1 MYVLY
6 GSEVSLYTGKIR
18 AYLKYKQ
25 LPFTEVLSTVSVYKK
40 IIRPKTGVTFIPV
53 VKTPS
58 GEYLQDTARI
68 IDYLEEHS
76 QLHTPADPQK
86 NAQSN
91 NQANAQPSTD
101 DNNLSVIPTT
111 PAQHLVSELFA
122 LWGDEWLVIPAMHY
136 RWNKDNFPFIYEE
149 FGQVVTSKSPKFV
162 KAYFGKKLAK
172 KFQGFVPLLG
182 ITEKS
187 IPFIEDWYENTVLH
201 YLNEHFATHK
211 FLLGDKPSTG
221 DFGLLGP
228 LYAHLYRDP
237 APKQLMDKLAPNVA
251 AWVKRMNN
259 PSTAQ
264 QASAATSND
273 INSPA
278 SNPAFLENDEIPAT
292 LLPLLKDMFTQQWP
306 VLKSTSE
313 ALTDWREKNT
323 SSGNTSRFVPR
334 TIGQHSF
341 KIGRDETGN
350 VEEQRFISS
359 FHQYKLQRVLDVFNN
374 TQQPSPELT
383 SLLEEVGGMEYMQLK
398 VKDRVAIERN
408 RLVLE

>member
-1 MYVLY
+1 MYILY

-18 AYLKYKQ
+18 AYLNYKQ

-58 GEYLQDTARI
+58 DEYLQDTARI
-68 IDYLEEHS
+68 IDYFEA
-76 QLHTPADPQK
+76 QARANTQADT
-86 NAQSN
+86 NTN
-91 NQANAQPSTD
+91 H
-101 DNNLSVIPTT
+101 LSVVPNT
-111 PAQHLVSELFA
+111 PVQHLVSELFA

-149 FGQVVTSKSPKFV
+149 FGQVVTPKAPKFV

-187 IPFIEDWYENTVLH
+187 IPHIEDWYENTVLH
-201 YLNEHFATHK
+201 YLNEHFATHNY
-211 FLLGDKPSTG
+211 LLGDKPCTG

-259 PSTAQ
+259 PSAEQHT
-264 QASAATSND
+264 SAAARND
-273 INSPA
+273 INTPD
-278 SNPAFLENDEIPAT
+278 FLENDEIPST
-292 LLPLLKDMFTQQWP
+292 LLPLLKNMFAQQWP
-306 VLKSTSE
+306 VLKNTSE
-313 ALTDWREKNT
+313 ALADWREKNA
-323 SSGNTSRFVPR
+323 SNENTLRFIPR
-334 TIGQHSF
+334 TIGQHNF
-341 KIGRDETGN
+341 KIGRSETEN
-350 VEEQRFISS
+350 VEEQRFVFS
-359 FHQYKLQRVLDVFNN
+359 FHQYKLQRVLDVFNSIE
-374 TQQPSPELT
+374 QPSLELM
-383 SLLEEVGGMEYMQLK
+383 SLLEEVGGLEYMRLE
-398 VKDRVAIERN
+398 VKDRVAFEGN
-408 RLVLE
+408 RLVFE

>member
-1 MYVLY
+1 MYILY

-18 AYLKYKQ
+18 AYLNYKQ

-58 GEYLQDTARI
+58 DEYLQDTARI
-68 IDYLEEHS
+68 IDYFE
-76 QLHTPADPQK
+76 A
-86 NAQSN
+86 
-91 NQANAQPSTD
+91 QANTQADTNT
-101 DNNLSVIPTT
+101 NNLSVVPAT

-149 FGQVVTSKSPKFV
+149 FGQVVTPKAPKFV

-187 IPFIEDWYENTVLH
+187 IPYIEDWYENTVLH

-211 FLLGDKPSTG
+211 YLLGDKPCTG

-259 PSTAQ
+259 PSAEQHT
-264 QASAATSND
+264 SAAARND
-273 INSPA
+273 NNPA
-278 SNPAFLENDEIPAT
+278 SNPAFLENDEIPPT
-292 LLPLLKDMFTQQWP
+292 LLPLLKDMFAQQWP
-306 VLKSTSE
+306 VLKNTSE
-313 ALTDWREKNT
+313 ALSHWREKNA
-323 SSGNTSRFVPR
+323 SNENTSRFIPR
-334 TIGQHSF
+334 TIGQHTF
-341 KIGRDETGN
+341 KIGRSETEN
-350 VEEQRFISS
+350 VEEQRFIFS
-359 FHQYKLQRVLDVFNN
+359 FHQYKLQRVLDVFNS
-374 TQQPSPELT
+374 TEQPNPELM
-383 SLLEEVGGMEYMQLK
+383 SLLEEVVGLEYMQLD
-398 VKDRVAIERN
+398 VNERVAFEGN
-408 RLVLE
+408 RLVFG

>member
-1 MYVLY
+1 MYILY

-25 LPFTEVLSTVSVYKK
+25 LPFTEVLSTLSVYKK

-68 IDYLEEHS
+68 IDYFE
-76 QLHTPADPQK
+76 
-86 NAQSN
+86 AQTS
-91 NQANAQPSTD
+91 P
-101 DNNLSVIPTT
+101 LSSGSKLSIVPTT
-111 PAQHLVSELFA
+111 PAQQLVSELFA

-149 FGQVVTSKSPKFV
+149 FGQVVTPKAPKFI

-187 IPFIEDWYENTVLH
+187 IPYIEDWYENTVLH

-211 FLLGDKPSTG
+211 YLLGDKPCTG

-259 PSTAQ
+259 PNTAQ
-264 QASAATSND
+264 QASTSASND
-273 INSPA
+273 IN
-278 SNPAFLENDEIPAT
+278 NPNFLENDEISET

-306 VLKSTSE
+306 VLKNTSE
-313 ALTDWREKNT
+313 ALTGWREKNA
-323 SSGNTSRFVPR
+323 SNENTPHFIPR

-341 KIGRDETGN
+341 KIGRGETGN

-359 FHQYKLQRVLDVFNN
+359 FHQYKLQRVLDVFNSIEE
-374 TQQPSPELT
+374 PSLELT
-383 SLLEEVGGMEYMQLK
+383 SLLEEVGGLEYMQLD
-398 VKDRVAIERN
+398 VKDRVAFEGN
-408 RLVLE
+408 RLVFE

>member
-1 MYVLY
+1 MYILY

-18 AYLKYKQ
+18 AYLNYKQ

-58 GEYLQDTARI
+58 DEYLQDTARI
-68 IDYLEEHS
+68 IDYFEA
-76 QLHTPADPQK
+76 QADT
-86 NAQSN
+86 N
-91 NQANAQPSTD
+91 T
-101 DNNLSVIPTT
+101 NNLSVVPNT

-149 FGQVVTSKSPKFV
+149 FGQVVTPKAPKFV

-187 IPFIEDWYENTVLH
+187 IPHIENWYENTVLH

-211 FLLGDKPSTG
+211 YLLGDKPCTG
-221 DFGLLGP
+221 DFGLFGP

-259 PSTAQ
+259 PSAEKHT
-264 QASAATSND
+264 SAAASND
-273 INSPA
+273 NNPA

-292 LLPLLKDMFTQQWP
+292 LLPLLKDMFAQQWP
-306 VLKSTSE
+306 VLKNTSE
-313 ALTDWREKNT
+313 ALSHWREKN
-323 SSGNTSRFVPR
+323 SSNDNTSRFIPR
-334 TIGQHSF
+334 TIGQHTF
-341 KIGRDETGN
+341 KIGRGETEN
-350 VEEQRFISS
+350 VEEQRFIFS
-359 FHQYKLQRVLDVFNN
+359 FHQYKLQRVLDVFNSIE
-374 TQQPSPELT
+374 QPNPELM
-383 SLLEEVGGMEYMQLK
+383 SLLDEVGGLEYMQLK
-398 VKDRVAIERN
+398 VKDRVAFEGN
-408 RLVLE
+408 RLVFG

>member
-1 MYVLY
+1 MYILY
-6 GSEVSLYTGKIR
+6 GSEASLYTGKIR
-18 AYLKYKQ
+18 AYLNYKQ

-58 GEYLQDTARI
+58 DEYLQDTARI
-68 IDYLEEHS
+68 IDYFEA
-76 QLHTPADPQK
+76 QARANTQADT
-86 NAQSN
+86 N
-91 NQANAQPSTD
+91 T
-101 DNNLSVIPTT
+101 NNLSVVPTT

-149 FGQVVTSKSPKFV
+149 FGQVVTPKAPKFV
-162 KAYFGKKLAK
+162 RAYFGKKLAK

-187 IPFIEDWYENTVLH
+187 IPHIEDWYENTVLH

-211 FLLGDKPSTG
+211 YLLGDKPCTG

-251 AWVKRMNN
+251 DWVKRMNN
-259 PSTAQ
+259 PSAEQHT
-264 QASAATSND
+264 SAAVSND
-273 INSPA
+273 NNPA

-292 LLPLLKDMFTQQWP
+292 LLPLLKNMFAQQWP
-306 VLKSTSE
+306 VLKNTSE
-313 ALTDWREKNT
+313 ALADWREKNA
-323 SSGNTSRFVPR
+323 SNENTSCFIPR
-334 TIGQHSF
+334 TIGQHTF
-341 KIGRDETGN
+341 KIGRGETEN
-350 VEEQRFISS
+350 AEEQRFISS
-359 FHQYKLQRVLDVFNN
+359 FHQYKLQRVLDVFNSIE
-374 TQQPSPELT
+374 QPSPELI
-383 SLLEEVGGMEYMQLK
+383 SLLDEVGGLEYMQLN
-398 VKDRVAIERN
+398 VQDRVAIERN
-408 RLVLE
+408 RLVFG

>member
-1 MYVLY
+1 MYILY

-68 IDYLEEHS
+68 IDNFE
-76 QLHTPADPQK
+76 
-86 NAQSN
+86 AQTTSA
-91 NQANAQPSTD
+91 ANG
-101 DNNLSVIPTT
+101 NNLSVVPTT
-111 PAQHLVSELFA
+111 PAQQLVSELFA

-149 FGQVVTSKSPKFV
+149 FGQVVTPKAPKFI

-187 IPFIEDWYENTVLH
+187 IPYIEDWYENTVLH

-211 FLLGDKPSTG
+211 YLLGDKPCTG

-259 PSTAQ
+259 PGTAQ
-264 QASAATSND
+264 QASTSASND
-273 INSPA
+273 IN
-278 SNPAFLENDEIPAT
+278 NPNFIENDEIPAT

-313 ALTDWREKNT
+313 ALTGWREKNA
-323 SSGNTSRFVPR
+323 SNENTPHFIPR
-334 TIGQHSF
+334 TIGQHNF
-341 KIGRDETGN
+341 KIGRGETGYI
-350 VEEQRFISS
+350 EEQRFISS
-359 FHQYKLQRVLDVFNN
+359 FHQYKLQRVLDVFHSIE
-374 TQQPSPELT
+374 QPSLELT
-383 SLLEEVGGMEYMQLK
+383 GLLEEVGGLEYMRLEL
-398 VKDRVAIERN
+398 KDRVAFKGN
-408 RLVLE
+408 RLVFG

>member
-1 MYVLY
+1 MYILY

-18 AYLKYKQ
+18 AYLNYKQ

-58 GEYLQDTARI
+58 DEYLQDTARI
-68 IDYLEEHS
+68 IAYFEA
-76 QLHTPADPQK
+76 QARANTQADT
-86 NAQSN
+86 NTN
-91 NQANAQPSTD
+91 H
-101 DNNLSVIPTT
+101 LSVVPTT

-149 FGQVVTSKSPKFV
+149 FGQVVTPKAPKFV

-182 ITEKS
+182 ITKKS
-187 IPFIEDWYENTVLH
+187 IPYIEDWYENTVLH

-211 FLLGDKPSTG
+211 YLLGDKPCTG

-237 APKQLMDKLAPNVA
+237 APKQLMDEIAPNVA

-259 PSTAQ
+259 PSAEKHT
-264 QASAATSND
+264 SDAARND
-273 INSPA
+273 NNPA

-292 LLPLLKDMFTQQWP
+292 LLPLLTNVFAQQWP
-306 VLKSTSE
+306 VLKNTSE
-313 ALTDWREKNT
+313 ALSNWREKNA
-323 SSGNTSRFVPR
+323 SNENTARFIPR
-334 TIGQHSF
+334 TIGQHTF
-341 KIGRDETGN
+341 KIGRGEAEN
-350 VEEQRFISS
+350 VEKQRFISS
-359 FHQYKLQRVLDVFNN
+359 FHQYKLQRVLDVFNSIE
-374 TQQPSPELT
+374 QPSPELM
-383 SLLEEVGGMEYMQLK
+383 SLLEEVGGLEYMQLD
-398 VKDRVAIERN
+398 VNERVAFEGN
-408 RLVLE
+408 RLVFE

>member
-1 MYVLY
+1 VYILY

-25 LPFTEVLSTVSVYKK
+25 LPFTEVLSTLSVYKK

-68 IDYLEEHS
+68 IDYFE
-76 QLHTPADPQK
+76 
-86 NAQSN
+86 AQTTSA
-91 NQANAQPSTD
+91 ANG
-101 DNNLSVIPTT
+101 NNLSVVPTT
-111 PAQHLVSELFA
+111 PAQQLVSELFA

-149 FGQVVTSKSPKFV
+149 FGQVVTPKAPKFI

-187 IPFIEDWYENTVLH
+187 IPYIEDWYENTVLH

-211 FLLGDKPSTG
+211 YLLGDKPCTG

-259 PSTAQ
+259 PGTAQ
-264 QASAATSND
+264 QASTSASND
-273 INSPA
+273 IN
-278 SNPAFLENDEIPAT
+278 NPNFIENDEIPAT

-313 ALTDWREKNT
+313 ALTGWREKNA
-323 SSGNTSRFVPR
+323 SNENTPHFIPR

-341 KIGRDETGN
+341 KIGRGETGN

-359 FHQYKLQRVLDVFNN
+359 FHQYKLQRVLDVFNSIEE
-374 TQQPSPELT
+374 PSLELT
-383 SLLEEVGGMEYMQLK
+383 SLLEEVGGLEYMQLK
-398 VKDRVAIERN
+398 LKDRVAIERN
-408 RLVLE
+408 RLVFELG

>member
-1 MYVLY
+1 VYILY

-18 AYLKYKQ
+18 AYLNYKQ

-58 GEYLQDTARI
+58 DEYLQDTARI
-68 IDYLEEHS
+68 IDYFE
-76 QLHTPADPQK
+76 A
-86 NAQSN
+86 
-91 NQANAQPSTD
+91 QANTQADTNT
-101 DNNLSVIPTT
+101 NNLSVVPNT

-149 FGQVVTSKSPKFV
+149 FGQVVTPKAPTFV
-162 KAYFGKKLAK
+162 RAYFGKKLAK

-187 IPFIEDWYENTVLH
+187 IPYIEGWYENTVLH

-211 FLLGDKPSTG
+211 YLLGDKPCTG

-259 PSTAQ
+259 PSAEKHT
-264 QASAATSND
+264 SAAASND
-273 INSPA
+273 NNPA
-278 SNPAFLENDEIPAT
+278 GNPAFLENDEIPAT
-292 LLPLLKDMFTQQWP
+292 LLPLLKDMFAQQWP
-306 VLKSTSE
+306 VLKNTSE
-313 ALTDWREKNT
+313 ALSHWREKN
-323 SSGNTSRFVPR
+323 SSNDNTSRFIPR
-334 TIGQHSF
+334 TIGQHAF
-341 KIGRDETGN
+341 KIGRGETEN
-350 VEEQRFISS
+350 VEEQRFIFS
-359 FHQYKLQRVLDVFNN
+359 FHQYKLQRVLDVFNSIE
-374 TQQPSPELT
+374 QPSPELT
-383 SLLEEVGGMEYMQLK
+383 KLLDEVGGGEYMQLD
-398 VKDRVAIERN
+398 VKDRVVIESN
-408 RLVLE
+408 RLVFE

>member
-1 MYVLY
+1 MYILY

-18 AYLKYKQ
+18 AYLNYKQ

-58 GEYLQDTARI
+58 DEYLQDTARI
-68 IDYLEEHS
+68 IDYFE
-76 QLHTPADPQK
+76 A
-86 NAQSN
+86 
-91 NQANAQPSTD
+91 QANTQADTNT
-101 DNNLSVIPTT
+101 NNLSVVPNT

-149 FGQVVTSKSPKFV
+149 FGQVVTPKAPTFV
-162 KAYFGKKLAK
+162 RAYFGKKLAK

-187 IPFIEDWYENTVLH
+187 IPYIEDWYENTVLH

-211 FLLGDKPSTG
+211 YLLGDKPCTG

-237 APKQLMDKLAPNVA
+237 APKKLMDKLAPNVA
-251 AWVKRMNN
+251 AWVKRMNK
-259 PSTAQ
+259 PGAEKHT
-264 QASAATSND
+264 SAAVSND
-273 INSPA
+273 NNPA
-278 SNPAFLENDEIPAT
+278 SPPAFIENDEIPAT
-292 LLPLLKDMFTQQWP
+292 LLPLLTNMFAQQWP
-306 VLKSTSE
+306 VLKNTSE
-313 ALTDWREKNT
+313 ALADWREKNA
-323 SSGNTSRFVPR
+323 SNENTSCFIPR
-334 TIGQHSF
+334 TIGQHTF
-341 KIGRDETGN
+341 KIGRGEAEN

-359 FHQYKLQRVLDVFNN
+359 FHQYKLQRVLDVFNSIE
-374 TQQPSPELT
+374 QPSLELM
-383 SLLEEVGGMEYMQLK
+383 SLLEGVGGREYMQLD
-398 VKDRVAIERN
+398 VNDRVAFEGN
-408 RLVLE
+408 RLVFE

>member
-1 MYVLY
+1 VYILY
-6 GSEVSLYTGKIR
+6 GSEASLYTGKIR
-18 AYLKYKQ
+18 AYLNYKQ

-58 GEYLQDTARI
+58 DEYLQDTARI
-68 IDYLEEHS
+68 IDYFEA
-76 QLHTPADPQK
+76 QARANTQADT
-86 NAQSN
+86 N
-91 NQANAQPSTD
+91 T
-101 DNNLSVIPTT
+101 NNLSVVPTT

-149 FGQVVTSKSPKFV
+149 FGQVVTPKAPKFV
-162 KAYFGKKLAK
+162 RAYFGKKLAK

-187 IPFIEDWYENTVLH
+187 IPYIEDWYENTVLH

-211 FLLGDKPSTG
+211 FLLGDKPCTG

-259 PSTAQ
+259 PSAEKHT
-264 QASAATSND
+264 SAAASND
-273 INSPA
+273 NNPA

-292 LLPLLKDMFTQQWP
+292 LLPLLKNMFAQQWP
-306 VLKSTSE
+306 VLKNTSE
-313 ALTDWREKNT
+313 ALSHWREKNA
-323 SSGNTSRFVPR
+323 SNENTSRFIPR
-334 TIGQHSF
+334 TIGQHAF
-341 KIGRDETGN
+341 KIGRGETEN

-359 FHQYKLQRVLDVFNN
+359 FHQYKLQRVLDVFNSIE
-374 TQQPSPELT
+374 QPSLELM
-383 SLLEEVGGMEYMQLK
+383 SLLEGVGGREYMQLD
-398 VKDRVAIERN
+398 VNDRVAFEGN
-408 RLVLE
+408 RLVFG

>member
-1 MYVLY
+1 MYILY

-18 AYLKYKQ
+18 AYLNYKQ
-25 LPFTEVLSTVSVYKK
+25 LPFTEVLSTVSVYNK

-58 GEYLQDTARI
+58 DEYLQDTARI
-68 IDYLEEHS
+68 IDYFEAQARAS
-76 QLHTPADPQK
+76 TQADT
-86 NAQSN
+86 N
-91 NQANAQPSTD
+91 T
-101 DNNLSVIPTT
+101 NNLSVVPTT

-149 FGQVVTSKSPKFV
+149 FGQVVTPKAPKFV

-187 IPFIEDWYENTVLH
+187 IPYIEDWYENTVLH

-211 FLLGDKPSTG
+211 YLLGDKPCTG

-237 APKQLMDKLAPNVA
+237 APKQLMDEIAPNVA

-259 PSTAQ
+259 PSAEKQ
-264 QASAATSND
+264 ISAAGSND
-273 INSPA
+273 NNPA

-292 LLPLLKDMFTQQWP
+292 LLPLLTNMFAQQWP
-306 VLKSTSE
+306 VLKNTSE
-313 ALTDWREKNT
+313 ALSHWREKNA
-323 SSGNTSRFVPR
+323 SNENTSRFIPR
-334 TIGQHSF
+334 TIGQHTF
-341 KIGRDETGN
+341 KIGRSETEN
-350 VEEQRFISS
+350 VEEQRFMSS
-359 FHQYKLQRVLDVFNN
+359 FHQYKLQRVLDVFNSIE
-374 TQQPSPELT
+374 QPSPELM
-383 SLLEEVGGMEYMQLK
+383 SLLDEVGGLEYMQLK
-398 VKDRVAIERN
+398 VKDRVIIESN
-408 RLVLE
+408 RLVFG

>member
-1 MYVLY
+1 MYILY
-6 GSEVSLYTGKIR
+6 GSEASLYTGKIR
-18 AYLKYKQ
+18 AYLNYKQ

-58 GEYLQDTARI
+58 DEYLQDTARI
-68 IDYLEEHS
+68 IDYFEA
-76 QLHTPADPQK
+76 QARANTQADT
-86 NAQSN
+86 N
-91 NQANAQPSTD
+91 T
-101 DNNLSVIPTT
+101 NNLSVVPTT

-149 FGQVVTSKSPKFV
+149 FGQVVTPKAPKFV
-162 KAYFGKKLAK
+162 RAYFGKKLAK

-187 IPFIEDWYENTVLH
+187 IPYIEDWYENTVLH

-211 FLLGDKPSTG
+211 FLLGDKPCTG

-259 PSTAQ
+259 PSAEKHT
-264 QASAATSND
+264 SAAASND
-273 INSPA
+273 NNPA

-292 LLPLLKDMFTQQWP
+292 LLPLLKNMFAQQWP
-306 VLKSTSE
+306 VLKNTSE
-313 ALTDWREKNT
+313 ALSHWREKNA
-323 SSGNTSRFVPR
+323 SNENTSRFIPR
-334 TIGQHSF
+334 TIGQHAF
-341 KIGRDETGN
+341 KIGRGETEN

-359 FHQYKLQRVLDVFNN
+359 FHQYKLQRVLDVFNSIE
-374 TQQPSPELT
+374 QPSLELM
-383 SLLEEVGGMEYMQLK
+383 SLLEGVGGREYMQLD
-398 VKDRVAIERN
+398 VNDRVAFEGN
-408 RLVLE
+408 RLVFG

>member
-1 MYVLY
+1 VYILY

-18 AYLKYKQ
+18 AYLNYKQ

-58 GEYLQDTARI
+58 DEYLQDTARI
-68 IDYLEEHS
+68 IDYFEA
-76 QLHTPADPQK
+76 QARANTQADT
-86 NAQSN
+86 NTN
-91 NQANAQPSTD
+91 H
-101 DNNLSVIPTT
+101 LSVVPTT

-149 FGQVVTSKSPKFV
+149 FGQVVTPKAPKFV

-182 ITEKS
+182 ITKKS
-187 IPFIEDWYENTVLH
+187 IPYIEDWYENTVLH

-211 FLLGDKPSTG
+211 YLLGDKPCTG

-237 APKQLMDKLAPNVA
+237 APKQLMDEIAPNVA

-259 PSTAQ
+259 PSAEKHT
-264 QASAATSND
+264 SDAARND
-273 INSPA
+273 NNPA

-292 LLPLLKDMFTQQWP
+292 LLPLLTNVFAQQWP
-306 VLKSTSE
+306 VLKNTSE
-313 ALTDWREKNT
+313 ALSNWREKNA
-323 SSGNTSRFVPR
+323 SNENTARFIPR
-334 TIGQHSF
+334 TIGQHTF
-341 KIGRDETGN
+341 KIGRGEAEN
-350 VEEQRFISS
+350 AEKQRFISS
-359 FHQYKLQRVLDVFNN
+359 FHQYKLQRVLDVFNSIE
-374 TQQPSPELT
+374 QPSPELM
-383 SLLEEVGGMEYMQLK
+383 SLLEEVGGLEYMQLD
-398 VKDRVAIERN
+398 VNERVAFEGN
-408 RLVLE
+408 RLVFE

>member
-1 MYVLY
+1 MYILY

-18 AYLKYKQ
+18 AYLNYKQ

-58 GEYLQDTARI
+58 DEYLQDTARI
-68 IDYLEEHS
+68 IDYFEA
-76 QLHTPADPQK
+76 QARVITQADT
-86 NAQSN
+86 N
-91 NQANAQPSTD
+91 T
-101 DNNLSVIPTT
+101 NNLSVVPKT

-149 FGQVVTSKSPKFV
+149 FGQVVTPKAPKFV

-187 IPFIEDWYENTVLH
+187 IPHIEDWYENTVLH
-201 YLNEHFATHK
+201 YLNEHFATHNY
-211 FLLGDKPSTG
+211 LLGDKPCTG

-259 PSTAQ
+259 PSAEKHT
-264 QASAATSND
+264 SAAASND
-273 INSPA
+273 NNPA
-278 SNPAFLENDEIPAT
+278 SNPTFLDNDEIPAT
-292 LLPLLKDMFTQQWP
+292 LLPLLKDMFAQQWP
-306 VLKSTSE
+306 VLKNTSE
-313 ALTDWREKNT
+313 ALSHWREKNANNE
-323 SSGNTSRFVPR
+323 NTSRFIPR
-334 TIGQHSF
+334 TIGQLSF
-341 KIGRDETGN
+341 KIGRDEAEN
-350 VEEQRFISS
+350 VEEQRFIFS
-359 FHQYKLQRVLDVFNN
+359 FHQYKLQRVLDVFNSIE
-374 TQQPSPELT
+374 QPNPELM
-383 SLLEEVGGMEYMQLK
+383 SLLEEVGGLEYMQLD
-398 VKDRVAIERN
+398 VNERVAFEGN
-408 RLVLE
+408 RLVFG

>member
-40 IIRPKTGVTFIPV
+40 IIRPNTGVTFIPV

-68 IDYLEEHS
+68 IDYFEAQTRANTQSKS
-76 QLHTPADPQK
+76 QQDTLASTQLST
-86 NAQSN
+86 QL
-91 NQANAQPSTD
+91 STD
-101 DNNLSVIPTT
+101 DNDLSVIPTT

-149 FGQVVTSKSPKFV
+149 FGQVVTPKAPKFV

-187 IPFIEDWYENTVLH
+187 IPYIEDWYENTVLH

-211 FLLGDKPSTG
+211 YLLGDKPCTG

-237 APKQLMDKLAPNVA
+237 APKQLMDKIAPNVA

-259 PSTAQ
+259 PNTAH
-264 QASAATSND
+264 QASTSASND
-273 INSPA
+273 INSP
-278 SNPAFLENDEIPAT
+278 NFLENDEIPAT

-306 VLKSTSE
+306 VLKNTSE
-313 ALTDWREKNT
+313 ALTDWREKNA
-323 SSGNTSRFVPR
+323 SNENTSRFIPR

-341 KIGRDETGN
+341 KIGRGETGN

-374 TQQPSPELT
+374 IEQPSLELT
-383 SLLEEVGGMEYMQLK
+383 SLLEKVGGLEYMRLK
-398 VKDRVAIERN
+398 VEERVAIERN
-408 RLVLE
+408 RLVFE

>member
-1 MYVLY
+1 MYILY

-18 AYLKYKQ
+18 AYLKYKH

-58 GEYLQDTARI
+58 DEYLQDTARI
-68 IDYLEEHS
+68 IDYFEA
-76 QLHTPADPQK
+76 QARANTQADT
-86 NAQSN
+86 NTN
-91 NQANAQPSTD
+91 H
-101 DNNLSVIPTT
+101 LSVVPTT

-149 FGQVVTSKSPKFV
+149 FGQVVTPKAPKFV

-182 ITEKS
+182 ITKKS
-187 IPFIEDWYENTVLH
+187 IPYIEDWYENTVLH

-211 FLLGDKPSTG
+211 YLLGDKPCTG

-237 APKQLMDKLAPNVA
+237 APKQLMDEIAPNVA

-259 PSTAQ
+259 PSAEKHT
-264 QASAATSND
+264 SDAARND
-273 INSPA
+273 NNPA

-292 LLPLLKDMFTQQWP
+292 LLPLLTNVFAQQWP
-306 VLKSTSE
+306 VLKNTSE
-313 ALTDWREKNT
+313 ALSNWREKNA
-323 SSGNTSRFVPR
+323 SNENTARFIPR
-334 TIGQHSF
+334 TIGQHTF
-341 KIGRDETGN
+341 KIGRGEAEN
-350 VEEQRFISS
+350 VEKQRFISS
-359 FHQYKLQRVLDVFNN
+359 FHQYKLQRVLDVFNSIE
-374 TQQPSPELT
+374 QPSPELM
-383 SLLEEVGGMEYMQLK
+383 SLLEEVGGLEYMQLD
-398 VKDRVAIERN
+398 VNERVAFEGN
-408 RLVLE
+408 RLVFE

>member
-1 MYVLY
+1 MY

-25 LPFTEVLSTVSVYKK
+25 LPFTEVLSTISVYKK
-40 IIRPKTGVTFIPV
+40 IIRPKTGVAFIPV

-68 IDYLEEHS
+68 IDNFE
-76 QLHTPADPQK
+76 
-86 NAQSN
+86 AQTSPPSN
-91 NQANAQPSTD
+91 GCK
-101 DNNLSVIPTT
+101 LSVVPTT

-149 FGQVVTSKSPKFV
+149 FGQVVTPKAPKFI

-187 IPFIEDWYENTVLH
+187 IPYIEDWYENTVLH

-211 FLLGDKPSTG
+211 YLLGDKPCTG

-259 PSTAQ
+259 PNTAH
-264 QASAATSND
+264 QASTSASND

-278 SNPAFLENDEIPAT
+278 STPAFLAKDEIPAT

-306 VLKSTSE
+306 VLKNTSE
-313 ALTDWREKNT
+313 TLTDWREKNT
-323 SSGNTSRFVPR
+323 SSENTSRFIPR
-334 TIGQHSF
+334 TIGRHSF
-341 KIGRDETGN
+341 TVGRSETGN

-359 FHQYKLQRVLDVFNN
+359 FHQYKLQRVLDVFNSIE
-374 TQQPSPELT
+374 QPSLELT
-383 SLLEEVGGMEYMQLK
+383 SLLEEVGGLEYMQLT
-398 VKDRVAIERN
+398 VKERVSIERN
-408 RLVLE
+408 RLVFE

>member
-1 MYVLY
+1 MYILY

-68 IDYLEEHS
+68 IDYFE
-76 QLHTPADPQK
+76 
-86 NAQSN
+86 AQTSPPSN
-91 NQANAQPSTD
+91 GCK
-101 DNNLSVIPTT
+101 LSIVPTT
-111 PAQHLVSELFA
+111 PAQQLVSELFA

-149 FGQVVTSKSPKFV
+149 FGQVVTPKAPKFI

-187 IPFIEDWYENTVLH
+187 IPYIEDWYENTVLH

-211 FLLGDKPSTG
+211 YLLGDKPCTG

-237 APKQLMDKLAPNVA
+237 VPKQLMDKLAPNVA
-251 AWVKRMNN
+251 AWVRRMNN

-264 QASAATSND
+264 QASTSASND
-273 INSPA
+273 IN
-278 SNPAFLENDEIPAT
+278 NPNFLENDEIPAT

-313 ALTDWREKNT
+313 ALTGWREKNA
-323 SSGNTSRFVPR
+323 SNENTPHFIPR
-334 TIGQHSF
+334 TIGQHTF
-341 KIGRDETGN
+341 KIGRCESET

-359 FHQYKLQRVLDVFNN
+359 FHQYKLQRVLDVFNSIE
-374 TQQPSPELT
+374 QPSLELT
-383 SLLEEVGGMEYMQLK
+383 SLLEEVGGLEYMRLD
-398 VKDRVAIERN
+398 VKDRVAFEGN
-408 RLVLE
+408 RLVFELG

>member
-1 MYVLY
+1 MYILY

-18 AYLKYKQ
+18 AYLNYKQ

-58 GEYLQDTARI
+58 DEYLQDTARI
-68 IDYLEEHS
+68 IDYFEA
-76 QLHTPADPQK
+76 QARANTQADT
-86 NAQSN
+86 N
-91 NQANAQPSTD
+91 T
-101 DNNLSVIPTT
+101 NNLSVVPTT

-149 FGQVVTSKSPKFV
+149 FGQVVTPKAPKFI

-187 IPFIEDWYENTVLH
+187 IPYIEDWYENTVLH

-211 FLLGDKPSTG
+211 YLLGDKPCTG

-251 AWVKRMNN
+251 AWVERMNN
-259 PSTAQ
+259 PSAEEQ
-264 QASAATSND
+264 LSAAARND
-273 INSPA
+273 NNPA
-278 SNPAFLENDEIPAT
+278 STPAFLENDEIPAT
-292 LLPLLKDMFTQQWP
+292 LLPLLTNMFAQQWP
-306 VLKSTSE
+306 VLKNTSE
-313 ALTDWREKNT
+313 TLADWREKNA
-323 SSGNTSRFVPR
+323 SNENTLRFIPR
-334 TIGQHSF
+334 TIGQHNF
-341 KIGRDETGN
+341 KIGRSETEN
-350 VEEQRFISS
+350 VEEQRFMFS
-359 FHQYKLQRVLDVFNN
+359 FHQYKLQRVLDVFNSIE
-374 TQQPSPELT
+374 QPSLELM
-383 SLLEEVGGMEYMQLK
+383 SLLDEVEGLEYMQLQ
-398 VKDRVAIERN
+398 VKERVVIERN
-408 RLVLE
+408 RLVFE

>member
-1 MYVLY
+1 MYILY

-25 LPFTEVLSTVSVYKK
+25 LPFTEVLSTLSIYKK

-68 IDYLEEHS
+68 IDYFE
-76 QLHTPADPQK
+76 
-86 NAQSN
+86 AQTSP
-91 NQANAQPSTD
+91 PSSGSK
-101 DNNLSVIPTT
+101 LSIVPTT
-111 PAQHLVSELFA
+111 PAQQLVSELFA

-149 FGQVVTSKSPKFV
+149 FGQVVTPKAPKFI

-187 IPFIEDWYENTVLH
+187 IPYIEDWYENTVLH

-211 FLLGDKPSTG
+211 YLLGDKPCTG

-237 APKQLMDKLAPNVA
+237 VPKQLMDKLAPNVA

-259 PSTAQ
+259 PSAEQ
-264 QASAATSND
+264 QASTSASND
-273 INSPA
+273 INSPS
-278 SNPAFLENDEIPAT
+278 SNPAFLANDEIPAT

-306 VLKSTSE
+306 VLKNTSE
-313 ALTDWREKNT
+313 ALSNWREKNT
-323 SSGNTSRFVPR
+323 SNENSSRFIPR
-334 TIGQHSF
+334 TIGQHNF
-341 KIGRDETGN
+341 KIGRVKT
-350 VEEQRFISS
+350 VYIEEQRSISS
-359 FHQYKLQRVLDVFNN
+359 FHQYKLQRVLDVFNSFE
-374 TQQPSPELT
+374 QPSLELT
-383 SLLEEVGGMEYMQLK
+383 SLLEEVGGLEYMRLD
-398 VKDRVAIERN
+398 VKDRVAFEGN
-408 RLVLE
+408 RLVFG

>member
-1 MYVLY
+1 MY

-18 AYLKYKQ
+18 AYLNYKQ

-58 GEYLQDTARI
+58 DEYLQDTARI
-68 IDYLEEHS
+68 IDYFEA
-76 QLHTPADPQK
+76 QARANTQADT
-86 NAQSN
+86 NTSH
-91 NQANAQPSTD
+91 
-101 DNNLSVIPTT
+101 LSVVPNT

-122 LWGDEWLVIPAMHY
+122 LWGDEWLVIPAVHY

-149 FGQVVTSKSPKFV
+149 FGQVVTPKAPKFV

-187 IPFIEDWYENTVLH
+187 IPHIEDWYENTVLH
-201 YLNEHFATHK
+201 YLNEHFATHDY
-211 FLLGDKPSTG
+211 LLGDKPCTG
-221 DFGLLGP
+221 DFGLFGP

-259 PSTAQ
+259 PSAEKQ
-264 QASAATSND
+264 LSAAAS
-273 INSPA
+273 SPA
-278 SNPAFLENDEIPAT
+278 NNPAFFENDEIPAT
-292 LLPLLKDMFTQQWP
+292 LLPLLKDMFAQQWP
-306 VLKSTSE
+306 VLKNTSE
-313 ALTDWREKNT
+313 VLSHWREKNA
-323 SSGNTSRFVPR
+323 SNDNISRFIPR
-334 TIGQHSF
+334 TIGQHTF
-341 KIGRDETGN
+341 KIERGEAEN
-350 VEEQRFISS
+350 AEEQRFIFS

-374 TQQPSPELT
+374 IEQPSLELM
-383 SLLEEVGGMEYMQLK
+383 SWLDEVGGLEYMRLE
-398 VKDRVAIERN
+398 VKDRVAFEGN
-408 RLVLE
+408 RLVFG

>member
-1 MYVLY
+1 VYILY

-68 IDYLEEHS
+68 IDYFEA
-76 QLHTPADPQK
+76 QTRA
-86 NAQSN
+86 NTQSN
-91 NQANAQPSTD
+91 NQSSADSNH
-101 DNNLSVIPTT
+101 LSVVPTT

-149 FGQVVTSKSPKFV
+149 FGQVVTPKAPKFI

-187 IPFIEDWYENTVLH
+187 IPHIEDWYENTVLH

-211 FLLGDKPSTG
+211 YLLGDRPCTG

-259 PSTAQ
+259 PSSAH
-264 QASAATSND
+264 QASTSASND
-273 INSPA
+273 INSP
-278 SNPAFLENDEIPAT
+278 SFLENDEIPAT
-292 LLPLLKDMFTQQWP
+292 LLPLLTNMFTQQWP
-306 VLKSTSE
+306 VLKNTSE
-313 ALTDWREKNT
+313 ALTDWREKNE
-323 SSGNTSRFVPR
+323 SSENTSRFIPR

-341 KIGRDETGN
+341 KIGRGKTGS
-350 VEEQRFISS
+350 VEEKRFISS
-359 FHQYKLQRVLDVFNN
+359 FHQYKLQRVLDVFHSIE
-374 TQQPSPELT
+374 QPSPELV
-383 SLLEEVGGMEYMQLK
+383 SLLDEVGGLEYMQLK

-408 RLVLE
+408 RLVFE

>member
-1 MYVLY
+1 MYILY

-25 LPFTEVLSTVSVYKK
+25 LPFTEVLSTLSVYKK

-68 IDYLEEHS
+68 IDYFE
-76 QLHTPADPQK
+76 
-86 NAQSN
+86 AQTSPPSN
-91 NQANAQPSTD
+91 GCK
-101 DNNLSVIPTT
+101 LSIVPTT
-111 PAQHLVSELFA
+111 PAQQLVSELFA

-149 FGQVVTSKSPKFV
+149 FGQVVTPKAPKII

-187 IPFIEDWYENTVLH
+187 IPYIEDWYENTVLH

-211 FLLGDKPSTG
+211 YLLGDKPCTG

-259 PSTAQ
+259 PNTAQ
-264 QASAATSND
+264 LASISASND
-273 INSPA
+273 SKP
-278 SNPAFLENDEIPAT
+278 PAFLENDEIPAT

-306 VLKSTSE
+306 VLKNTSE
-313 ALTDWREKNT
+313 ALTDWREKNV
-323 SSGNTSRFVPR
+323 SNENTSRFIPR

-341 KIGRDETGN
+341 KIGRSETGN

-359 FHQYKLQRVLDVFNN
+359 FHQYKLQRVLDVFNSIEE
-374 TQQPSPELT
+374 PSLELT
-383 SLLEEVGGMEYMQLK
+383 SLLEEVGGLEYMQLD
-398 VKDRVAIERN
+398 VKDRVAFEGN
-408 RLVLE
+408 RLVFELG

>member
-1 MYVLY
+1 MYILY

-25 LPFTEVLSTVSVYKK
+25 LPFTEVLSTISVYKK
-40 IIRPKTGVTFIPV
+40 IIRPKTGVAFIPV

-68 IDYLEEHS
+68 IDYFEA
-76 QLHTPADPQK
+76 QTRA
-86 NAQSN
+86 NTQSN
-91 NQANAQPSTD
+91 IQASADSNH
-101 DNNLSVIPTT
+101 LSVVPTT
-111 PAQHLVSELFA
+111 PTQHLVSELFA
-122 LWGDEWLVIPAMHY
+122 VWGDEWLVIPAMHY

-149 FGQVVTSKSPKFV
+149 FGQVVTPKAPKFI

-187 IPFIEDWYENTVLH
+187 IPYIEDWYENTVLH
-201 YLNEHFATHK
+201 YLNEHFATHNY
-211 FLLGDKPSTG
+211 LLGDKPCTG

-259 PSTAQ
+259 PNTAH
-264 QASAATSND
+264 QASTSASND
-273 INSPA
+273 INSTVSSA
-278 SNPAFLENDEIPAT
+278 AFLANDEIPAA

-306 VLKSTSE
+306 VSKNTSE
-313 ALTDWREKNT
+313 ALTDWREKNA
-323 SSGNTSRFVPR
+323 SNESTSRFIPR

-341 KIGRDETGN
+341 KIGRSETGS

-359 FHQYKLQRVLDVFNN
+359 FHQYKLQRVLDVFNRIE
-374 TQQPSPELT
+374 QPSLELT
-383 SLLEEVGGMEYMQLK
+383 SLLEEVGGLEYMRLD
-398 VKDRVAIERN
+398 VKDRVAFERN
-408 RLVLE
+408 KLVFE

>member
-1 MYVLY
+1 MYILY

-18 AYLKYKQ
+18 AYLKYKH
-25 LPFTEVLSTVSVYKK
+25 LPFTEALSTVSVYKK

-58 GEYLQDTARI
+58 DEYLQDTARI
-68 IDYLEEHS
+68 IDYFEA
-76 QLHTPADPQK
+76 QARANTQADT
-86 NAQSN
+86 N
-91 NQANAQPSTD
+91 T
-101 DNNLSVIPTT
+101 NNLSVVPTT
-111 PAQHLVSELFA
+111 PAQHLASELFA

-149 FGQVVTSKSPKFV
+149 FGQVVTPKAPKFV
-162 KAYFGKKLAK
+162 KAYFGKKIAK

-187 IPFIEDWYENTVLH
+187 IPYIEDWYENTVLH

-211 FLLGDKPSTG
+211 YLLGDKPCTG

-259 PSTAQ
+259 SSAEKHT
-264 QASAATSND
+264 SAAASND
-273 INSPA
+273 NNPA
-278 SNPAFLENDEIPAT
+278 SNPTFLDNDEIPAN
-292 LLPLLKDMFTQQWP
+292 LLPLLKDMFAQQWP
-306 VLKSTSE
+306 VLKNTSE
-313 ALTDWREKNT
+313 ALSHWREKNV
-323 SSGNTSRFVPR
+323 SNENTARFIPR
-334 TIGQHSF
+334 TIGQHTF
-341 KIGRDETGN
+341 KIGRSETEN

-359 FHQYKLQRVLDVFNN
+359 FHQYKLQRVLDVFNSIE
-374 TQQPSPELT
+374 QPSPELM
-383 SLLEEVGGMEYMQLK
+383 SLLDEVGGLEYMRLD
-398 VKDRVAIERN
+398 VNDRVAFEGN
-408 RLVLE
+408 RLVFG

>member
-1 MYVLY
+1 VYILY

-18 AYLKYKQ
+18 AYLNYKQ

-58 GEYLQDTARI
+58 DEYLQDTARI
-68 IDYLEEHS
+68 IDYFEA
-76 QLHTPADPQK
+76 QARANTQADT
-86 NAQSN
+86 NTN
-91 NQANAQPSTD
+91 H
-101 DNNLSVIPTT
+101 LSVVPTT

-149 FGQVVTSKSPKFV
+149 FGQVVTPKAPKFV

-182 ITEKS
+182 ITKKS
-187 IPFIEDWYENTVLH
+187 IPYIEDWYENTVLH

-211 FLLGDKPSTG
+211 YLLGDKPCTG

-237 APKQLMDKLAPNVA
+237 APKQLMDEIAPNVA

-259 PSTAQ
+259 PSAEKHT
-264 QASAATSND
+264 SDAARND
-273 INSPA
+273 NNPA

-292 LLPLLKDMFTQQWP
+292 LLPLLTNVFAQQWP
-306 VLKSTSE
+306 VLKNTSE
-313 ALTDWREKNT
+313 ALSNWREKNA
-323 SSGNTSRFVPR
+323 SNENTARFIPR
-334 TIGQHSF
+334 TIGQHTF
-341 KIGRDETGN
+341 KIGRGEAEN
-350 VEEQRFISS
+350 VEKQRFISS
-359 FHQYKLQRVLDVFNN
+359 FHQYKLQRVLDVFNSIE
-374 TQQPSPELT
+374 QPSPELM
-383 SLLEEVGGMEYMQLK
+383 SLLEEVGGLEYMQLD
-398 VKDRVAIERN
+398 VNERVAFEGN
-408 RLVLE
+408 RLVFE

>member
-1 MYVLY
+1 MYILY

-25 LPFTEVLSTVSVYKK
+25 LPFTEVLSTLSVYKK

-68 IDYLEEHS
+68 IDYFE
-76 QLHTPADPQK
+76 
-86 NAQSN
+86 AQTSP
-91 NQANAQPSTD
+91 PSSGSK
-101 DNNLSVIPTT
+101 LSIVPTT
-111 PAQHLVSELFA
+111 PAQQLVSELFA

-149 FGQVVTSKSPKFV
+149 FGQVVTPKAPKII

-187 IPFIEDWYENTVLH
+187 IPYIEDWYENTVLH

-211 FLLGDKPSTG
+211 YLLGDKPCTG

-259 PSTAQ
+259 PGTAQ
-264 QASAATSND
+264 QASTSASND
-273 INSPA
+273 INNPS

-306 VLKSTSE
+306 VLKNTAE
-313 ALTDWREKNT
+313 ALTGWREKNA
-323 SSGNTSRFVPR
+323 SNGNASRFIAR

-341 KIGRDETGN
+341 KIGRGETGYI
-350 VEEQRFISS
+350 EDQRFISS
-359 FHQYKLQRVLDVFNN
+359 FHQYKLQRVLDVFNSIEE
-374 TQQPSPELT
+374 PSLELT
-383 SLLEEVGGMEYMQLK
+383 SLLEEVGGLEYMRLD
-398 VKDRVAIERN
+398 VKDRVAFEGN
-408 RLVLE
+408 RLVFELG

>member
-1 MYVLY
+1 MYILY

-25 LPFTEVLSTVSVYKK
+25 LPFTEVLSTISVYKK
-40 IIRPKTGVTFIPV
+40 IIRPKTGVAFIPV

-68 IDYLEEHS
+68 IDYFE
-76 QLHTPADPQK
+76 
-86 NAQSN
+86 AQA
-91 NQANAQPSTD
+91 QANTQADTNT
-101 DNNLSVIPTT
+101 NNLSVVPNT

-149 FGQVVTSKSPKFV
+149 FGQVVTPKAPKFI

-187 IPFIEDWYENTVLH
+187 IPYIEDWYENTVLH

-211 FLLGDKPSTG
+211 YLLGDKPCTG

-237 APKQLMDKLAPNVA
+237 APKRLMDKIAPNVA

-259 PSTAQ
+259 PNTAH
-264 QASAATSND
+264 QASTSASND
-273 INSPA
+273 INNPA
-278 SNPAFLENDEIPAT
+278 STPAFLANDEIPAA

-306 VLKSTSE
+306 VLKNTSE
-313 ALTDWREKNT
+313 ALTDWREKDASNENT
-323 SSGNTSRFVPR
+323 PHFIPR

-341 KIGRDETGN
+341 KIGRSETGN
-350 VEEQRFISS
+350 VDEQRFVSS
-359 FHQYKLQRVLDVFNN
+359 FHQYKLQRVLDVFNSIEKPN
-374 TQQPSPELT
+374 PYVM
-383 SLLEEVGGMEYMQLK
+383 SLLEEVGGVEYMQLDE
-398 VKDRVAIERN
+398 KDRVTFEGN
-408 RLVLE
+408 RLVFE